1 MPPPAK
7 ENFTAFTDWY
17 DLAAKRTVSAE
28 FCALRNGRTRQGLGN
43 AGMDSSSAS
52 RITADMAEIIVAD
65 SVEDQLR
72 ALRRERDTLRR
83 ENRILKIAV
92 SELERVSERDTLT
105 PLYNR
110 RYFITA
116 IHQRIARFERHDERA
131 AVVYA
136 DVNQLKAINDCYGHA
151 GGDFALMEIANRFA
165 SSIRANDVAARI
177 GGDEFGF
184 ILDQST
190 EEGARA
196 QVARL
201 AGILTAEPAIFDSRP
216 IGLSACFGVAMLH
229 RDMSEADILA
239 AADRDMYRA
248 KQAKYAVHTHR

>member
-1 MPPPAK
+1 MS
-7 ENFTAFTDWY
+7 D
-17 DLAAKRTVSAE
+17 TV
-28 FCALRNGRTRQGLGN
+28 
-43 AGMDSSSAS
+43 
-52 RITADMAEIIVAD
+52 VAD

-72 ALRRERDTLRR
+72 ALRRERDGLRR

-92 SELERVSERDTLT
+92 TELERVSERDTLT

-136 DVNQLKAINDCYGHA
+136 DVNQLKAINDCHGHG
-151 GGDFALMEIANRFA
+151 GGDFALIEIANRFA
-165 SSIRANDVAARI
+165 QSIRANDVAARI
-177 GGDEFGF
+177 GGDEFGL

-190 EEGARA
+190 EEGARV
-196 QVARL
+196 QIARL
-201 AGILTAEPAIFDSRP
+201 ASVLTDTPAIFDGRP

-229 RDMSEADILA
+229 RDMTEVDILA
-239 AADRDMYRA
+239 AADRDMYLA
-248 KQAKYAVHTHR
+248 KQSLTLVSSHR